1 VIVHDYAWDRT
12 CQKDHFDS
20 IRRSSY
26 CRLCHNV
33 LPALDAEWRKRLW
46 SSLTL
51 GICMAIIGSVV
62 AISGVRR
69 GGFHS
74 HIHIWY
80 LASFGRLKA
89 AAGNAGGSSR
99 NVKN

>member
-1 VIVHDYAWDRT
+1 
-12 CQKDHFDS
+12 
-20 IRRSSY
+20 
-26 CRLCHNV
+26 
-33 LPALDAEWRKRLW
+33 
-46 SSLTL
+46 
-51 GICMAIIGSVV
+51 MAIIGSVV

-80 LASFGRLKA
+80 LPRFDRLKA